1 MATNDGGG
9 PAFPRDHYYDGHNG
23 MTLREWFAGQC
34 VGPLFA
40 AAHDSFLA
48 GNCEE
53 CPVLLEI
60 AKDAYRLADAM
71 LAARDAS

>member
-1 MATNDGGG
+1 
-9 PAFPRDHYYDGHNG
+9 